1 MRARKSPISNLQL
14 GKWNWLPDT
23 ILFFFFLVL
32 YSFTS
37 ARDVLPADA
46 GEFQIVVPLLG
57 VAHPPGFVLYT
68 ILGKTFISI
77 LAVGPPA
84 LRLNLFSAFTGA
96 ITLFVVSRTVKVLA
110 RNRLNW
116 PGLLVGAAL
125 GVSTTFWAQSTSA
138 NIRSLTGLFTALT
151 IWSFVLCA
159 ERGADDR
166 NFARFIFLL
175 ALGIVHHASLI
186 FVGIVLLLGVQF
198 FDARLALQPQRWWQA
213 ALLGLAP
220 LLVLIYLPLRGAAGA
235 ALAPAHLNTWS
246 GFLEHVLAR
255 GFEGNFFFF
264 ATAAAFPDRL
274 PILVNIAV
282 FQFGNTLL
290 VLGGIALLLVVIFQR
305 RIGAIL
311 IFAIVVHALISI
323 TYGAPQTVE
332 YLLPAYIVAAIAAGA
347 GLAHLHGFAL
357 RQSSRILRLTPYVFG
372 FFAIVAILSLGARN
386 FRAYATLAS
395 DTSTREFAG
404 GLLNAAPADAVIFA
418 NWHWATPMWYLQQ
431 VEGLRPDVE
440 VIYVFPQGDSLAQTW
455 LDRLDE
461 NVPERPTLVTNYY
474 ATEYAAS
481 DFWFAPYGP
490 GWLVSENAP
499 EELPT
504 GMTKLAERFGDHW
517 LLRGYHADTR
527 NAVPGDAINVEAAWQ
542 TNGPPEDITF
552 FVQLLR
558 ADGVLYG
565 QADQSFSHKNYNR
578 DDLMQQR
585 YTLSVSAPAQPGEY
599 ALVAGVVKPD
609 GVRYTQPGGAEFIQL
624 GTITISPRPAPPPTT
639 RRTRNIGSTLYGY
652 DFDAT
657 LPGEFRLFLH
667 WRLEKQPQEYVVWL
681 QGSPFQTVTLP
692 AGEGYLTTTTDL
704 PAHADN
710 LQIVRG
716 NGTPALLSVRLDDP
730 APSNRYVPLGGAL
743 VLTRAQTRAEDDGSL
758 RVDLTWQAAR
768 PLTEDDIIKVDLIGP
783 DYAWRVQSD
792 HVPAGGA
799 IPTLKWIPGPAIH
812 DRHRLTPPVGADLT
826 KARLELAVYD
836 HFTGHVL
843 PIGDPR
849 LAQLGETVEII
860 PSR

>member
-1 MRARKSPISNLQL
+1 MPGAQSLISIPQLQ
-14 GKWNWLPDT
+14 KQKWLPDALLALT
-23 ILFFFFLVL
+23 FLAL
-32 YSFTS
+32 YVSTA

-68 ILGKTFISI
+68 ILGKIFISI
-77 LAVGPPA
+77 LAVGTPA

-96 ITLFVVSRTVKVLA
+96 TTLFVVSRTVYILA
-110 RNRLNW
+110 RKHLNW
-116 PGLLVGAAL
+116 PGLLFGAAL
-125 GVSTTFWAQSTSA
+125 GVSTTFWAQSTTA
-138 NIRSLTGLFTALT
+138 NIRSLTGLFTALA
-151 IWSFVLCA
+151 IWSFVECA

-175 ALGIVHHASLI
+175 ALGIVHHASLV
-186 FVGIVLLLGVQF
+186 FVGIVLLLGVQA
-198 FDARLALQPQRWWQA
+198 FDPRLALQPQRWWRA

-220 LLVLIYLPLRGAAGA
+220 LAVLIYLPLRGAAGA
-235 ALAPAHLNTWS
+235 ALAPAHLNTWD

-255 GFEGNFFFF
+255 GFEGDFFFF

-274 PILVNIAV
+274 PILVNIAA
-282 FQFGNTLL
+282 FQFGNALL
-290 VLGGIALLLVVIFQR
+290 VLGSIALLLVVLLQR

-311 IFAIVVHALISI
+311 ILAIAVHAFISI

-332 YLLPAYIVAAIAAGA
+332 YLLPAYVVAAIAAGT
-347 GLAHLHGFAL
+347 GLAHLHDFAA
-357 RQSSRILRLTPYVFG
+357 RQSSHILRLTPYVFG
-372 FFAIVAILSLGARN
+372 FFTVVAILSLGARN
-386 FRAYATLAS
+386 VRAYATLAR
-395 DTSTREFAG
+395 DTSTREYAA
-404 GLLNAAPADAVIFA
+404 GLLNAAPAEAAILT

-461 NVPERPTLVTNYY
+461 NVPERPTLVTNFY

-481 DFWFAPYGP
+481 DYWFTPQRP

-504 GMTKLAERFGDHW
+504 EMTKLAERFGDHW
-517 LLRGYHADTR
+517 LLRGYHADRR
-527 NAVPGDAINVEAAWQ
+527 NAVPGEAINVEAAWQ

-552 FVQLLR
+552 FVQLLG

-565 QADQSFSHKNYNR
+565 QADHSFSHKNYNR
-578 DDLMQQR
+578 DDLLQQR
-585 YTLSVSAPAQPGEY
+585 FTLSVSAPTQPGEF
-599 ALVAGVVKPD
+599 ALIAGVVKPD
-609 GVRYTQPGGAEFIQL
+609 GVRYSQPGGAEFIQL
-624 GTITISPRPAPPPTT
+624 DTITISPRPAPPATT

-667 WRLEKQPQEYVVWL
+667 WRLAKQAQEYVVWL

-704 PAHADN
+704 PAYADN

-716 NGTPALLSVRLDDP
+716 NATPTLFSMRLDDP
-730 APSNRYVPLGGAL
+730 AASDRYVPLGGAL
-743 VLTRAQTRAEDDGSL
+743 VLTGAQTLAEDDGSM
-758 RVDLTWQAAR
+758 RVDLTWLAAR
-768 PLTEDDIIKVDLIGP
+768 PLTEDVIIKVDLIGP
-783 DYAWRVQSD
+783 NYAWRAQSD

-812 DRHRLTPPVGADLT
+812 DRHRLTPPAGAELSN
-826 KARLELAVYD
+826 ARLELAVYD
-836 HFTGHVL
+836 HFSGHVL

-849 LAQLGETVEII
+849 LAQLGESVEII
-860 PSR
+860 RSR